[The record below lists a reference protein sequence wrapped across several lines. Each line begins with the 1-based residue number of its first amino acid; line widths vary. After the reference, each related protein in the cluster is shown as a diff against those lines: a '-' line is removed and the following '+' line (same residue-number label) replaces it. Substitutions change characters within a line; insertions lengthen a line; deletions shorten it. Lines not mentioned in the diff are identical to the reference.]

1 MYSVH
6 AYYAAVVCMS
16 LSTGFIYPILNT
28 LFSFYFFQ
36 FEASDPADLMTYMAC
51 CCVLGISGSFMGL
64 AVGTVT
70 NNDMAAILI
79 ATSFV
84 NIFGLCSGCIAN
96 TSSDNS
102 NFVVRNISKLSPI
115 HYGNEILFQ

>member
-6 AYYAAVVCMS
+6 AYYLAVVCMA

-28 LFSFYFFQ
+28 LFSFYFYR
-36 FEASDPADLMTYMAC
+36 FEASTPADMFTYMAA
-51 CCVLGISGSFMGL
+51 CCVLGLCGSFMGL

-70 NNDMAAILI
+70 DNDMAAILI

-84 NIFGLCSGCIAN
+84 NVFGLCSGCIAN
-96 TSSDNS
+96 TSSDS
-102 NFVVRNISKLSPI
+102 NFVVKFLSWISPI